1 MDYNVQGNK
10 VVIKASSTAFPGKE
24 MEYSFTF
31 GEPFDNMGMDGSPF
45 KVSIEFTGDGCW
57 DCDIHVFA
65 RGVAPSARR
74 LC

>member
-45 KVSIEFTGDGCW
+45 KVIHGEATDRFLSI
-57 DCDIHVFA
+57 
-65 RGVAPSARR
+65 
-74 LC
+74 LKKN